1 MPFFFLVILFFDD
14 FIGLAVFLCDFF
26 SVPLRFRGFFIGFFR
41 ADFLATGFCAAFFL
55 VVRPAF
61 LLPFFVVI
69 FLVAIFTHQQK
80 NQEAGIIQIER
91 RRGSAGHYKTVDIL
105 YCVSQV

>member
-1 MPFFFLVILFFDD
+1 LCCLFSRGTARFLTSLFCGYLFATFFFVPFFFLVILFFDD

-26 SVPLRFRGFFIGFFR
+26 SVPLRFRGLFIGFFR

-69 FLVAIFTHQQK
+69 FLPPSFLC
-80 NQEAGIIQIER
+80 R
-91 RRGSAGHYKTVDIL
+91 FFS
-105 YCVSQV
+105 